1 MTINSKQT
9 KENHFQPAFAN
20 GDYLMTIKKV
30 FPIFWMMILVL
41 APIHCYGQSYLD
53 RVVAVVNGDIILDS
67 DIELFQNEFVRD
79 FLPLDFGVTPQGK
92 TPTDSEVLQ
101 ELIIIKLI
109 EQAAQKKDIRFG
121 DKDIDLMI
129 NQLGRRND
137 MKKGQFYML
146 AAARGGLNTKQLRS
160 LVLRRGLLT
169 EMIRREIV
177 SKITISE
184 RELQNYFKDNRD
196 KIDEQFDELTQA
208 VPEIDVEKRVEEM
221 MKSIPP
227 DKDIYSGGRVRL
239 RQITLKM
246 PDKNNKAAMEK
257 LRDTVRKIHDE
268 VTAGADFGK
277 LAKKYSSDN
286 YASNGGDLGWMKT
299 KDYIPELQKL
309 INQLA
314 VGSMSQPLP
323 MQDRLILLY
332 LSDAKGRKTKKIPRS
347 EAELKEM
354 EKQVRMLVEESVKRA
369 KAARKNMNRNSDSD
383 QNKREAQDL
392 GLLNPDEKEDFE
404 KKWDKVEA
412 VFRSKK
418 IKDRQAKWIEELK
431 ENAIIKNMI

>member
-1 MTINSKQT
+1 MTT
-9 KENHFQPAFAN
+9 KKIYP
-20 GDYLMTIKKV
+20 LI
-30 FPIFWMMILVL
+30 IMMIMVL
-41 APIHCYGQSYLD
+41 TPIHSNGQSSLD

-67 DIELFQNEFVRD
+67 DIKLFQNDFVRE

-92 TPTDSEVLQ
+92 TPTDSEILQ

-121 DKDIDLMI
+121 DKDIDMI
-129 NQLGRRND
+129 IDQLGRRND

-160 LVLRRGLLT
+160 LVRRRGLLT

-184 RELQNYFKDNRD
+184 REMQNYFKDNRD
-196 KIDEQFDELTQA
+196 EIDEQFDELTQA
-208 VPEIDVEKRVEEM
+208 APEIDVEKRVEQM
-221 MKSIPP
+221 MKDIPSH
-227 DKDIYSGGRVRL
+227 KEVYSGGRVRL

-246 PDKNNKAAMEK
+246 PDKNNKQALEK
-257 LRDTVRKIHDE
+257 LRDTVKKIHNE

-309 INQLA
+309 INQLP

-332 LSDAKGRKTKKIPRS
+332 LSDAKGRKTRKIPRS
-347 EAELKEM
+347 KAELKEM
-354 EKQVRMLVEESVKRA
+354 EKQIRMFVEESAQRA
-369 KAARKNMNRNSDSD
+369 KAAREGLNKNSDSD
-383 QNKREAQDL
+383 KDKREAQDM

-404 KKWDKVEA
+404 KKWNKVEA
-412 VFRSKK
+412 VVRSKK
-418 IKDRQAKWIEELK
+418 IKDRQKKWIEELK